1 MRPDIQIFIRMKIL
15 MVCLGNICR
24 SPLAEGIMRHL
35 AATRGLE
42 WEIDSAG
49 TGNWHVGDPPD
60 HRSIKEAG
68 RNGVDITGLRGR
80 QFQAA
85 DFDTFDRIY
94 VMDRNNYA
102 DVLRKARNDADKA
115 KVAFLL
121 PDQQDVPDPWFDDAL
136 FAPVYKMIYAAC
148 ENIADQQL

>member
-1 MRPDIQIFIRMKIL
+1 MKIL

-35 AATRGLE
+35 AAAKGLD

-49 TGNWHVGDPPD
+49 TGNWHIGHSPD
-60 HRSIKEAG
+60 HRSVKEA
-68 RNGVDITGLRGR
+68 RKNGVDISGLAAR
-80 QFQAA
+80 QFQVA
-85 DFDTFDRIY
+85 DFDAFDRIY

-102 DVLRKARNDADKA
+102 DVVRQARNAADKA
-115 KVAFLL
+115 KVHYLL
-121 PDQQDVPDPWFDDAL
+121 PEQQEVPDPWFDDAL
-136 FAPVYKMIYAAC
+136 FAPVYKMIFVAC